1 MHRIAVLASGRGSNF
16 QALVDA
22 VSSGIIPDASLHL
35 IADNY
40 SAYAIQR
47 ARVAGIPH
55 SLVEYSAFSTREEY
69 ERALLQE
76 MQRISADLYVLA
88 GYMRILGAAIVHAFQ
103 GRILNIHPALLPA
116 FPGLHAQQKAL
127 SYGVKV
133 SGCTV
138 HLVDEGMD
146 TGPIILQRCVPV
158 LDGYDEEALAARIL
172 KEEHIA
178 LPEAVRL
185 YCEGRLQIV
194 DRRVRIH

>member
-16 QALVDA
+16 QALIDA
-22 VSSGIIPDASLHL
+22 VHSAAVPNAALYL
-35 IADNY
+35 ITDNPR
-40 SAYAIQR
+40 AYAIQR
-47 ARVAGIPH
+47 AEAAGIPY
-55 SLVEYSAFSTREEY
+55 SLVDFSAFATREAY

-76 MQRISADLYVLA
+76 MQSVSADLYVLA
-88 GYMRILGAAIVHAFQ
+88 GYMRILGRDTVHAFQ
-103 GRILNIHPALLPA
+103 GRIINIHPALLPA

-127 SYGVKV
+127 QYGVKV

-138 HLVDEGMD
+138 HFVDEGMD

-158 LDGYDEEALAARIL
+158 LDGDDEETLAARIL
-172 KEEHIA
+172 KEEHTA

-194 DRRVRIH
+194 GRTVRIR